1 VVKFTAEIMLNG
13 RRQIC

>member
-1 VVKFTAEIMLNG
+1 VVKFTAEIMLNR